1 VCVAFQIPQISGAG
15 KSFKKITSFEKILKI
30 AQYYEK
36 ISEMEKHKSRK
47 QEKDLQKALEY
58 SDAIIATVRE
68 PFVVLDKEFKIITA
82 NRSFYRTF
90 QVNPEE
96 TEKKL
101 IYDLGNRQWD
111 IPMLRKMLENILP
124 MNKVFEDYEVEHEFE
139 SIGRKTMLLNAR
151 KIYREENNVEMILL
165 AIEDITE
172 RKKIEEKLKLIASLD
187 GLTGIPNRR
196 NFDNTINLEWRRA
209 KRSAKPI
216 SLIIV
221 DVDYFKNYN
230 DIHGHLAGDSCLKK
244 IARTIRDSIRRAG
257 NFAARYG
264 GEEFVVILPDTNAEG
279 ACLFA
284 ESLRQKIENL
294 NIEHKTSKV
303 SKNVTVSLGVVTAAP
318 KKDSTHDKL
327 LSLADKALYEA
338 KHGGRNRV
346 VRACYES

>member
-1 VCVAFQIPQISGAG
+1 MVED
-15 KSFKKITSFEKILKI
+15 KSSKEEKRL
-30 AQYYEK
+30 
-36 ISEMEKHKSRK
+36 
-47 QEKDLQKALEY
+47 QEALEY

-68 PFVVLDKEFKIITA
+68 PLVVLDKEFKIITA

-96 TEKKL
+96 TEKRL

-111 IPMLRKMLENILP
+111 IPMLRKLLENILP
-124 MNKVFEDYEVEHEFE
+124 MNKVFEDYEVEHDFE

-151 KIYREENNVEMILL
+151 KIYREMNNVEMILL

-172 RKKIEEKLKLIASLD
+172 GKKVEEKLKRIASLD

-196 NFDNTINLEWRRA
+196 HFDNTINLEWRRA
-209 KRSAKPI
+209 MRSAKPI

-230 DIHGHLAGDSCLKK
+230 DIHGHLVGDSCLQK
-244 IARTIRDSIRRAG
+244 IARTIKDSIRRAG

-264 GEEFVVILPDTNAEG
+264 GEEFVVILPDTDADG
-279 ACLFA
+279 AYLFA

-294 NIEHKTSKV
+294 NIEHKNSKIG
-303 SKNVTVSLGVVTAAP
+303 KNVTVSLGVSTAAP
-318 KKDSTHDKL
+318 KKGGTLDEL
-327 LSLADKALYEA
+327 ISLADKALYKA
-338 KHGGRNRV
+338 KQEGRNRV
-346 VRACYES
+346 VTGCKES